1 MFRSESGVT
10 CLTDTHQTDI
20 RFISIII
27 HHGSAS
33 NLGEHIHQQTI
44 TEGVMH
50 NPTFTRDLLPKQD
63 LRSEWQEEDRDII
76 EELDALHIEM
86 QELTGIVIYG
96 GTP

>member
-1 MFRSESGVT
+1 
-10 CLTDTHQTDI
+10 
-20 RFISIII
+20 
-27 HHGSAS
+27 
-33 NLGEHIHQQTI
+33 
-44 TEGVMH
+44 MH